1 MSHHLVEGKINSAR
15 HIRGIVEKVGKVQ
28 GENELNEKNGWNQQV
43 MEQFFNILKHRIV
56 DQADISEL
64 YCEIITEMN
73 SKGLVVRSKGLRTI
87 IPTVINKLRD
97 GQVHINK
104 LFENL
109 VETHPTY
116 LFSLMV
122 NEVSKEARIP
132 ILEFIISHNEE
143 FIKYAEIR
151 HFIAPFL
158 SIVCGSSEPIEIR
171 DRVERLLDQ
180 IVELQG
186 EKVLEEEAKKVK
198 SMDTQGYLAKYN
210 LVKKCSSTSFS
221 INSKLERVKRD
232 EDNPWTINVTPMDIL
247 KFIDELMSLREPFT
261 ILASPMLIDD
271 EMKRTLNTQFTSS
284 MRK

>member
-1 MSHHLVEGKINSAR
+1 
-15 HIRGIVEKVGKVQ
+15 
-28 GENELNEKNGWNQQV
+28 

-116 LFSLMV
+116 LFSLMI

-210 LVKKCSSTSFS
+210 LVKKSSSTSFN

-247 KFIDELMSLREPFT
+247 KFIDELMSLR
-261 ILASPMLIDD
+261 
-271 EMKRTLNTQFTSS
+271 
-284 MRK
+284 